1 MKLVG
6 ERRAIAAAVLGA
18 AFLYYLLSVL
28 AGAVAPGSAE
38 ILAIAFAA
46 GYGLSFLALV
56 AGYKLARPIGL
67 AMLAIGAARAG
78 YALLPGVDETAL
90 AALAIHGAGMLALL
104 GKDDLAYIR
113 IVGERRAVASIVL
126 AFYGLLY
133 AGVAFLVG
141 DPIAPMFFA
150 LAAVYAFAFFALV
163 AGYFWARWFGVGV
176 LMFGVLQGVLG
187 LWSLGPEPIILF
199 MAITHV
205 VAALALWGSAMAVPY
220 DGQTA
225 WRERFHMDDNAV
237 QRLGHSVIRAGL
249 SLPMVLLYAFQPK
262 PEPEWLALAVVALAA
277 GGLAAVIR
285 LRTWGVLALAASGG
299 LLLAIGGEHGLV
311 GELDLAPL
319 LGGGLLVAAALPFG
333 RAIAAHLRAPAHQL

>member
-18 AFLYYLLSVL
+18 SFLYYLLSIVS
-28 AGAVAPGSAE
+28 GSVAPGSDE
-38 ILAIAFAA
+38 IVAIALSA

-56 AGYKLARPIGL
+56 AGYKLGRPIAL

-78 YALLPGVDETAL
+78 YALVPGLDEFAL
-90 AALAIHGAGMLALL
+90 VVLATHGFGMLVLL

-113 IVGERRAVASIVL
+113 VVGERRAIASIVL
-126 AFYGLLY
+126 AFYALLY
-133 AGVAFLVG
+133 AVVALLMGGPF
-141 DPIAPMFFA
+141 APMFNA
-150 LAAVYAFAFFALV
+150 LAAVYAAAFFALV

-176 LMFGVLQGVLG
+176 LLFGVIQGVLG
-187 LWSLGPEPIILF
+187 LWSLGPEPIVLF
-199 MAITHV
+199 MGVTHI
-205 VAALALWGSAMAVPY
+205 VAMLALWGAAMAVPY
-220 DGQTA
+220 DGQTK

-237 QRLGHSVIRAGL
+237 QRLGRSVIRAGV

-262 PEPEWLALAVVALAA
+262 PEPGWLALATVVLAA

-285 LRTWGVLALAASGG
+285 MRTWGVLAMAASGG
-299 LLLAIGGEHGLV
+299 LLLAIAGEHGLA

-333 RAIAAHLRAPAHQL
+333 RAIAAHLRSPAHQL